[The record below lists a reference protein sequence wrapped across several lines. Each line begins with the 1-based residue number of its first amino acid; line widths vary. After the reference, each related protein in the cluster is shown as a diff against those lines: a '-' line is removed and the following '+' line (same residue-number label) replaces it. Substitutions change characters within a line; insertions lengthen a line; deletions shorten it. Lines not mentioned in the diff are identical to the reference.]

1 MGKKYTHRKRK
12 HTHRKRKSI
21 TRKKS
26 KTMKRR
32 QKRGGV
38 LNRIVTYKNDLP
50 TN

>member
-26 KTMKRR
+26 KTMKRG
-32 QKRGGV
+32 QKKAGAITRTV
-38 LNRIVTYKNDLP
+38 KYTNDLP